1 MQDITVETKDTT
13 SRDMT
18 GWGQTHTEDKNKKT
32 KTENSRG
39 MLALYTG
46 DILLESVCEG
56 VCVCV
61 DSNSAYTYITA
72 GTVGSTLV
80 PIIDSKQ
87 WFPPQLKV
95 VWSTANQPLTTN
107 TAALSTSVL
116 VVITTNLHLV
126 SASQKLKQKDGP
138 TFLITSDTQ

>member
-1 MQDITVETKDTT
+1 MK
-13 SRDMT
+13 
-18 GWGQTHTEDKNKKT
+18 
-32 KTENSRG
+32 
-39 MLALYTG
+39 
-46 DILLESVCEG
+46 

-61 DSNSAYTYITA
+61 DSNYAYTYITA
-72 GTVGSTLV
+72 GTMGSTLV